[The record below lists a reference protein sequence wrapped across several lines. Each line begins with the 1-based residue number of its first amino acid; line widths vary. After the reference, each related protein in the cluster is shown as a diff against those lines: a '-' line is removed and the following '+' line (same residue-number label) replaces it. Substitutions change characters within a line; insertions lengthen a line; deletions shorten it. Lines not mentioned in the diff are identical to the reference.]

1 MEKTGKHSTRVKKS
15 KRSAKNYKEKL
26 LEQAWLK
33 WNELQDPAGR
43 AVFNTFC
50 SDENEWL
57 HDYALY
63 EVLQAKFNQR
73 PWYEWPQ
80 SYRDRNMSAITTFA
94 KKNTHAIN

>member
-63 EVLQAKFNQR
+63 VVLQANSISDPGMNGR
-73 PWYEWPQ
+73 SHTATE
-80 SYRDRNMSAITTFA
+80 T
-94 KKNTHAIN
+94 